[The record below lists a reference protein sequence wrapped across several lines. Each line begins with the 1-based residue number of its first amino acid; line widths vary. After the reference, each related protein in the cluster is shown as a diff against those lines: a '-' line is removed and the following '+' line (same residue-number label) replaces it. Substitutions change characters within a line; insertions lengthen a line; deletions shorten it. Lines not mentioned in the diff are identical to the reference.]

1 MTEPKNRP
9 DNSCKYWN
17 ETLETMPHGELEKLQ
32 LERLKEM
39 VAFAY
44 ENAPYYKR
52 SFDAAGVKPEDIQS
66 LADLPKESAPS
77 WANYAPYQKKM

>member
-1 MTEPKNRP
+1 MTEAKNRP
-9 DNSCKYWN
+9 DNDCKYWN
-17 ETLETMPHGELEKLQ
+17 EALETMPHAELEKLQ

-44 ENAPYYKR
+44 ANAPYYKR

-66 LADLPKESAPS
+66 LADLAKFPFIGRILLKP
-77 WANYAPYQKKM
+77 